1 MLTVASPPADE
12 LEIQI
17 RAQSIEKAI
26 RMHARR
32 AVDPSLKPV
41 AIVYSFPLALS
52 RITHGADHRG
62 LSPARGSSWNFE
74 TDFAGVSA
82 PASSA

>member
-1 MLTVASPPADE
+1 M
-12 LEIQI
+12 
-17 RAQSIEKAI
+17 R
-26 RMHARR
+26 ARR

-52 RITHGADHRG
+52 RITM
-62 LSPARGSSWNFE
+62 E
-74 TDFAGVSA
+74 QITQDFRQRAEAAGILKQTSLVSG